1 MRINF
6 AELQEEETPYNKN
19 IQLNNQLLHLW
30 KQ

>member
-6 AELQEEETPYNKN
+6 AELQEEETPHNKN